1 MKGAPRAALVAI
13 GIFAATL
20 GIVSTA
26 FGVTEDFK
34 TFFAALTAA
43 STPLGSG
50 DKLVVLQGGTDKY
63 IPGNTVLTLNDSQT
77 PTNKTISGSSN
88 TLTVLAGT
96 QLSGQVPV
104 ANGGTGLAT
113 APSGGVLCATAST
126 TYAFSGALTANL
138 PVIGGGAGAC
148 PGLGSVTGNTSK
160 FVTNTGSNTTGQG
173 GSWDASGNWVN
184 NANAVF
190 TNVPQTFSSQQIFG
204 STIGTQNN
212 QSGTSY
218 TLCLNSAQSGCA
230 AIGSDCGKTVYF
242 TSSSPIT
249 VTLPNNFPVPCTVQL
264 EQGGTG
270 QITTVAAS
278 GATGPSNPRN
288 FTKTFAPYAVIT
300 VFVDTNSGVNA
311 HWILTGDGA

>member
-1 MKGAPRAALVAI
+1 VNIKRIPLDVRTAIIVFLSVLAIVVA
-13 GIFAATL
+13 
-20 GIVSTA
+20 STKIA
-26 FGVTEDFK
+26 SAVNEDFK

-50 DKLVVLQGGTDKY
+50 DKLIVLQGGTDKY
-63 IPGNTVLTLNDSQT
+63 VVGNLVVLANGPFTLSNM
-77 PTNKTISGSSN
+77 TINGASN
-88 TLTVLAGT
+88 NLTVLAGT
-96 QLSGQVPV
+96 QISGLVPV
-104 ANGGTGLAT
+104 ANGGVPVT
-113 APSGGVLCATAST
+113 PVSGGIPCGTSTT
-126 TYAFSGALTANL
+126 TYAFSALLTANL

-148 PGLGSVTGNTSK
+148 PGLGSVTGSTSK

-184 NANAVF
+184 NANAVYANVAASF
-190 TNVPQTFSSQQIFG
+190 TAQMTFA
-204 STIGTQNN
+204 STLGTQNN

-218 TLCLNSAQSGCA
+218 TLAST
-230 AIGSDCGKTVYF
+230 DCGKTVYF
-242 TSSSPIT
+242 TSSSAIT
-249 VTLPNNFPVPCTVQL
+249 VTLPNSLSVPCTIQL

-288 FTKTFAPYAVIT
+288 FTKTFAQYSVIT
-300 VFVDTNSGVNA
+300 VFVDTNSGVNG